1 MKKSYI
7 ILGAI
12 TIFCV
17 IITIALR
24 IFMNNMEVNYE
35 EVNVTVISS
44 ESHLKRV
51 GKSRQ
56 RVYEVKVKYEDN
68 TYDLENVHDTY
79 SYVEG
84 DQITAYLSNG
94 KLYAN
99 IEGVRTSTPLSSVY
113 FIFVFIS
120 LILVIGTPVYIINS
134 RKRST

>member
-7 ILGAI
+7 ILTFI
-12 TIFCV
+12 TILCV
-17 IITIALR
+17 IVTIGLR
-24 IFMNNMEVNYE
+24 IFMNNMEINYE
-35 EVNVTVISS
+35 EVKATVISS

-56 RVYEVKVKYEDN
+56 TVYDVKFKYEGN

-99 IEGVRTSTPLSSVY
+99 IEGVRTSTPLSTVY
-113 FIFVFIS
+113 FVFVFIS

-134 RKRST
+134 RKRNA